1 MAATTLKAWLQ
12 ALGYERL
19 GDALISDPAEI
30 GARAYAAELHD
41 LLRDDGEFR
50 LNAVFLVEETPTI
63 CFVEAARVPTAE
75 AVDAVRQ
82 RLWNQNL
89 ASALL
94 VISDG
99 EIRAYSVPK
108 WKNALVYDPLGRA
121 DAKPDGPWSAGEV
134 LSSELQQRLEDWF
147 DPSRRVD
154 RDLLRQLSNAVTQLT
169 SGDAPLIARQI
180 DAQMLLAQI
189 LFISYLEHRGI
200 VGDEYRAAHDLK
212 TLREFVDTG
221 TGANI
226 DKLIA
231 QLKIDFNG
239 DFLEPS
245 EITWADLPPGA
256 LRIVGRLLSRVDLET
271 GQADFWNYDFS
282 QIPVELLSGIY
293 ETFLQDERKMDG
305 AYYTPRVLAELAI
318 NHALSDFED
327 PTILKVY
334 DGACGSGILL
344 TTTFRRI
351 VARKQADLGR
361 ALEIGERIALLGS
374 TIYGGDVNRIA
385 CRVTAFS
392 LYLCLLERLSPR
404 DLRRLQEDHD
414 CKLPKLVGENILE
427 GPEHGDFFSDANS
440 FSTSGKFDVVVSNP
454 PWRELR
460 ADEGLNATEWA
471 ARNKVRM
478 PHRQIAAA
486 FAAKATEAAKPGGR
500 IVLILPTSL
509 ITAPTNADFL
519 RQFTIRTQLNRM
531 VNLADFRRLLFA
543 QAEHACTVLVATN
556 QPGLVNGRV
565 EGAFDYLMPKC
576 DISFAFNRLT
586 LHDYDK
592 VEVQRSSLVVGN
604 DELRRR
610 FWGGQRDEAL
620 FHRLSA
626 LPNLDKC
633 IQENRWSVGKG
644 YHKKDGA
651 KSVDHRLLAAYP
663 FLATK
668 ELNAPS
674 LSVSALALQAV
685 PVHDGVASY
694 GDFALYEGPRVLWPD
709 GTSPELEIRAAYSNL
724 RFCFPSGVGALRVGN
739 KDDAV
744 ARLLACYFRS
754 SLASYWLILTG
765 YSAATERA
773 RVTVKEITSLPFIH
787 PSKHPDQILV
797 TKILAESDELVSTF
811 DTPRGT
817 IFSEY
822 YYDDARRKIDD
833 LVFDYFG
840 LKNNERALIEDM
852 VQLVAHSLQPTSYAE
867 LHTPLQDKPTTDI
880 QGTYL
885 RLLRHGLEAWSHRG
899 TGAIRISLVERAGF
913 KTPLDVVHVALS
925 DTVPK
930 VERRSPHGSSIAVLL
945 EAIVA
950 EAEQGRAIDFF
961 SMPNSIFIWG
971 DDVYLVKPSRMRF
984 WTRSAALRD
993 ADEVVA
999 MLLGE
1004 RATKVSAS

>member
-1 MAATTLKAWLQ
+1 M
-12 ALGYERL
+12 
-19 GDALISDPAEI
+19 ISDPAEV

-41 LLRDDGEFR
+41 LLREDGEFR
-50 LNAVFLVEETPTI
+50 INAVFLVEETPTV
-63 CFVEAARVPTAE
+63 CFVEAARVPTVE

-94 VISDG
+94 VISD
-99 EIRAYSVPK
+99 EEVRAYSVPK
-108 WKNALVYDPLGRA
+108 WKNALVYDALSRA
-121 DAKPDGPWSAGEV
+121 DAKSDGPWSASEV

-169 SGDAPLIARQI
+169 SGDIPLISRQI
-180 DAQMLLAQI
+180 DAQMLLAQV

-200 VGDEYRAAHDLK
+200 VGDDYRLAHDLK
-212 TLREFVDTG
+212 TLREFVVASN
-221 TGANI
+221 GADI

-245 EITWADLPPGA
+245 EITWADLPQGA
-256 LRIVGRLLSRVDLET
+256 LTIVGRLLSRVDLGT

-293 ETFLQDERKMDG
+293 ETFLQDERKIDG

-318 NHALSDFED
+318 THALAGFDD
-327 PTILKVY
+327 PTILKLY

-344 TTTFRRI
+344 TTAFRKI
-351 VARKQADLGR
+351 VAHRQANLGR
-361 ALEIGERIALLGS
+361 ALEIGERISLLES

-404 DLRRLQEDHD
+404 DLLRLQQDHE
-414 CKLPKLVGENILE
+414 CKLPKLVGKNIVE
-427 GPEHGDFFSDANS
+427 GQEQGDFFSDANP
-440 FSTSGKFDVVVSNP
+440 FSASGGFDVVVSNP

-460 ADEGLNATEWA
+460 ADEGINASGWA

-486 FAAKATEAAKPGGR
+486 FAAKATEAAKAGGR
-500 IVLILPTSL
+500 IALILPTSL

-519 RQFTIRTQLNRM
+519 RQFTTRVQLERM

-556 QPGLVNGRV
+556 RPGLTDGRV
-565 EGAFDYLMPKC
+565 EGEFEYLMPKC

-592 VEVQRSSLVVGN
+592 ITVPRSSLVAGN

-620 FHRLSA
+620 FYRLSA
-626 LPNLDKC
+626 LPNLNDC
-633 IQENRWSVGKG
+633 IRKEKWPVGKG
-644 YHKKDGA
+644 YHKRDGG
-651 KSVDHRLLAAYP
+651 KSVDHQPLAQYP
-663 FLATK
+663 FLATR
-668 ELNAPS
+668 ELNAPR
-674 LSVSALALQAV
+674 LSVSGFSLQAL
-685 PVHDGVASY
+685 PISDGVASY
-694 GDFALYEGPRVLWPD
+694 GDFALYDGPRVLWPD
-709 GTSPELEIRAAYSNL
+709 GTSPELEIRAAYTNL
-724 RFCFPSGVGALRVGN
+724 RFCFPSGVGAIGVG
-739 KDDAV
+739 KGGDAI
-744 ARLLACYFRS
+744 AQFLACYLRS

-765 YSAATERA
+765 YSAAAERA
-773 RVTVKEITSLPFIH
+773 RVTVKEIKSLPFIH
-787 PSKHPDQILV
+787 PERHPDKELV
-797 TKILAESDELVSTF
+797 RKILGEAEALISAF
-811 DTPRGT
+811 DTPHGQ
-817 IFSEY
+817 IFSESY
-822 YYDDARRKIDD
+822 YEDARNKLDH

-840 LKNNERALIEDM
+840 LKQAERALIEDM
-852 VQLVAHSLQPTSYAE
+852 VQLVAYSLQPTSYAE
-867 LHTPLQDKPTTDI
+867 LHTPLQEKPTTEA
-880 QGTYL
+880 QAAYL
-885 RLLRHGLEAWSHRG
+885 GELVHGLKAWSRHGK
-899 TGAIRISLVERAGF
+899 GAIRASLVERGGF

-925 DTVPK
+925 ESVAD
-930 VERRSPHGSSIAVLL
+930 VERGPPHGSSIPALL
-945 EAIVA
+945 DAIAA

-961 SMPNSIFIWG
+961 SMPNSIFIWA

-999 MLLGE
+999 MLVGD
-1004 RATKVSAS
+1004 RATKVNAA